1 MTLKLMGKKR
11 GMIQFFDDSGNVVV
25 CTIIQ
30 VEPNVVTQVK
40 TKESDGY
47 EAIQL
52 GFDEIKTKDPRTV
65 EKRLNK
71 PILGIYKKNNLTPR
85 RHLCESRLDDT
96 KDYTVGQ
103 ELGVG
108 QFSGLTYLDVTGM
121 SKGKGYQGVM
131 KLHNMA
137 GGPAA
142 HGSSFHRHMGSTG
155 NRSSPG
161 RCFPGGKRASHMGD
175 DQVTIQ
181 NVEIFKIIEEDNLI
195 IVKGSIP
202 GPTGALVYVSK
213 AVKLPAMKKAQTSHK

>member
-1 MTLKLMGKKR
+1 
-11 GMIQFFDDSGNVVV
+11 MIQFFDESGNVVV
-25 CTIIQ
+25 CTVIQ
-30 VEPNVVTQVK
+30 AEPNVVTQIK
-40 TKESDGY
+40 TKEIDGY

-52 GFDEIKTKDPRTV
+52 GFGKIVTKDPRTM
-65 EKRLNK
+65 EKRVNK
-71 PILGIYKKNNLTPR
+71 PILGLFKKGNLEPR
-85 RHLCESRLDDT
+85 RHLCESRVEKASDFS
-96 KDYTVGQ
+96 VGQ
-103 ELGVG
+103 ELGVTL
-108 QFSGLTYLDVTGM
+108 FSDVVYLDVTGQ

-175 DQVTIQ
+175 EQVTIQ
-181 NVEIFKIIEEDNLI
+181 NVEIFRIVEDDNLI

-202 GPTGALVYVSK
+202 GPTNGLVYLSK
-213 AVKLPAMKKAQTSHK
+213 AVKLPAQKGQTKHK